1 MDRLGLNLDD
11 TRPGRFSPGGS
22 SARIFIS
29 YSRKDGGSF
38 SADLREKLLGQQI
51 SVWQDI
57 VSLEGG
63 RDWWSQIEEAL
74 EVEGAGAFRAP
85 GYAGGARDR
94 RIAIRRR
101 VGKILT

>member
-1 MDRLGLNLDD
+1 
-11 TRPGRFSPGGS
+11 
-22 SARIFIS
+22 
-29 YSRKDGGSF
+29 
-38 SADLREKLLGQQI
+38 LREKLLGQQL

-74 EVEGAGAFRAP
+74 KSKALEHFVLLV
-85 GYAGGARDR
+85 YAGGARDR

-101 VGKILT
+101 VGKILNLKEEGHGTRDHPRRTVRHQF

>member
-38 SADLREKLLGQQI
+38 SADSREKLLGQQL
-51 SVWQDI
+51 SVWQDV

-74 EVEGAGAFRAP
+74 KSKALEHFVLLVTSEALEIDASRSGDGS
-85 GYAGGARDR
+85 ARS
-94 RIAIRRR
+94 
-101 VGKILT
+101 

>member
-38 SADLREKLLGQQI
+38 SADSREKLPGQQL

-63 RDWWSQIEEAL
+63 RDWSQIEEAL
-74 EVEGAGAFRAP
+74 KSKALEHFVLLVTPEALEIDASQSGEGS
-85 GYAGGARDR
+85 ARS
-94 RIAIRRR
+94 
-101 VGKILT
+101 

>member
-38 SADLREKLLGQQI
+38 SADLHEKLLGQQL

-63 RDWWSQIEEAL
+63 RDRWSQIEEAL
-74 EVEGAGAFRAP
+74 KSKALEHFVLLVTPEALEIDASQSGEGS
-85 GYAGGARDR
+85 ARS
-94 RIAIRRR
+94 
-101 VGKILT
+101 